1 MRAKLAGKRFN
12 EIQADIVQSAIR
24 SYNMLVEDLTAGGY
38 PYGVTPLKERDLY
51 ERLIALRN
59 ANAPEYWEDPTAQAM
74 LARLAERFGPP
85 PAPAAP
91 PTAPFPGMPG
101 TLM

>member
-1 MRAKLAGKRFN
+1 MRSKLSGKRFTELQAN
-12 EIQADIVQSAIR
+12 IVNNAIQ
-24 SYNMLVEDLTAGGY
+24 SYNMLVEDLMAGGY

-59 ANAPEYWEDPTAQAM
+59 ANDPAYWDDPTAQAM
-74 LARLAERFGPP
+74 LERLAVRFGPP

-91 PTAPFPGMPG
+91 PTMPPAAAMPLG
-101 TLM
+101 